1 MPTDAITVWQNC
13 LGLIRKHIPSQSFET
28 WFLPI
33 RPAQLKDKVLTIQVP
48 SRFHYEWLEEHYV
61 AILKQAILQELGKE
75 GKLNY
80 SVVVNGGTPYRNSI
94 ARPRRIPPVAGGE
107 LPAPEN
113 GKITQ
118 SGRKDAEIESN
129 LLDNYDFSNFIEG
142 DCNRLARSTGYAV
155 AQNPGITAFN
165 PLFIYGGSG
174 LGKTHLANAIGNTIK
189 QNFTDKRVLYTN
201 GDRFVKE
208 FVNAIKTNQTQK
220 FTDRYLGLDVLI
232 VDDIQFLAGKDKTQ
246 ENFFHI
252 FNHLHQARKQIVM
265 TSDRSP
271 GELKGLH
278 DRLLSRFRWGLSA
291 DMQIPDYET
300 RIAIIQT
307 KLEQEERT
315 LPEDVIYFIAK
326 NVDTNVR
333 ELEGVVISLIAK
345 AEILKKPLNVELAA
359 QTMQHVVKTEGRIEI
374 GIEEIQQTV
383 ANYFG
388 LTPEDLVSRSRK
400 KDIVTARQIAMFLAL
415 RYTNE
420 PLKAIGAHFGG
431 RDHTTVIHARKVVP
445 EKAEKDPS
453 FSSFLE
459 QIKQLIDQM
468 I

>member
-13 LGLIRKHIPSQSFET
+13 LGLIRKRIPEQSFKT

-61 AILKQAILQELGKE
+61 KILKQAISEELGQE

-80 SVVVNGGTPYRNSI
+80 AVVMNNPKAFRNSI
-94 ARPRRIPPVAGGE
+94 AHPKQTPASNGQLQLPVQPRSEKAKPKPSKT
-107 LPAPEN
+107 EN
-113 GKITQ
+113 T
-118 SGRKDAEIESN
+118 
-129 LLDNYDFSNFIEG
+129 LLKEYSFTNFIEG
-142 DCNRLARSTGYAV
+142 DCNRLARSTGFAV

-165 PLFIYGGSG
+165 PLFLYGGSG
-174 LGKTHLANAIGNTIK
+174 LGKTHLANAIGNTIN
-189 QNFTDKRVLYTN
+189 QNHSDKHILYTD

-208 FVNAIKTNQTQK
+208 FVEAIRNNQAQQ
-220 FTDRYLGLDVLI
+220 FTDRYLSLDVLI

-252 FNHLHQARKQIVM
+252 FNHLHQARKQIIM

-271 GELKGLH
+271 SELQGLH
-278 DRLLSRFRWGLSA
+278 DRLLSRFKWGLSA
-291 DMQIPDYET
+291 DMQVPDYET

-307 KLEQEERT
+307 KLAEEEQS
-315 LPEDVIYFIAK
+315 LPEDVVYYIAK

-345 AEILKKPLNVELAA
+345 AEILRKPLNVALAE
-359 QTMQHVVKTEGRIEI
+359 QTMRHVVKNETKTEI
-374 GIEEIQQTV
+374 GVEDIQQTV
-383 ANYFG
+383 ASYFG
-388 LTPEDLVSRSRK
+388 LTPEELVSRSRK
-400 KDIVTARQIAMFLAL
+400 KDIVTARQIAMYLAH
-415 RYTNE
+415 RYTDA
-420 PLKAIGAHFGG
+420 PLKTIGAHFGG
-431 RDHTTVIHARKVVP
+431 RDHSTVIHARKVVP
-445 EKAEKDPS
+445 EKAEKDPN

-459 QIKQLIDQM
+459 QIKKLIDQM